1 MQIDWL
7 TVAAQVVNFLVLVW
21 LLRRF
26 LYGPITRAMA
36 AREERIESRL
46 AEARAKR
53 DEATRRTED
62 LEAERQELEDQ
73 RQRML
78 EEVREEARE
87 LREKLERELREEIA
101 GKREDWRDRLA
112 GERQAFLQA
121 LRRRASRHAFN
132 MLRQLLDDFA
142 DADLSE
148 RVAARFV
155 EHLEGLDDDTRRK
168 LAEAARQAGGKALV
182 ETASDLPSGVRS
194 QLTRALHEAVS
205 PDLEPEY
212 RAAEDV
218 ALGAR
223 LTIGA
228 RVLDWT
234 AARHIDRL
242 EQRVEAEFDA
252 LRRGGGGQGSEAR
265 PQTRSDEASG
275 PQERTG

>member
-7 TVAAQVVNFLVLVW
+7 TIAAQVVNFLVLVW

-36 AREERIESRL
+36 RREERIESRL
-46 AEARAKR
+46 SEAREKR
-53 DEATRRTED
+53 EEAARRADD
-62 LEAERQELEDQ
+62 LEAERRELDNQ
-73 RQRML
+73 RERML
-78 EEVREEARE
+78 EEARAEARE
-87 LREKLERELREEIA
+87 LREKLERDLREEMEA
-101 GKREDWRDRLA
+101 RRADWRDRLA
-112 GERQAFLQA
+112 NEREGFLQA
-121 LRRRASRHAFN
+121 LRRRASRHAFD

-148 RVAARFV
+148 RVAARFL

-168 LAEAARQAGGKALV
+168 LAEAARHADGRALV
-182 ETASDLPSGVRS
+182 ETASDLPSSVRS
-194 QLTRALHEAVS
+194 HITRALHEAIS
-205 PDLEPEY
+205 SDLEPEY

-242 EQRVEAEFDA
+242 EQRVEAEFEA
-252 LRRGGGGQGSEAR
+252 LRRSGARRGNEAQR
-265 PQTRSDEASG
+265 QARAGEGAG
-275 PQERTG
+275 PKERTE